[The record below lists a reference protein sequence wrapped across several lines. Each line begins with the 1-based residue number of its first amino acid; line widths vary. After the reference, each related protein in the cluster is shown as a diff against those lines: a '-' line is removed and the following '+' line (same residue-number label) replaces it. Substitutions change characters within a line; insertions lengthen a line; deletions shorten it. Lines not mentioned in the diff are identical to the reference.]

1 MRRFKHGTGVPLL
14 TVAVLLLVLA
24 GVFHAPLL
32 DARRRSSPEMEP
44 LNDAPPVV
52 LFTTVVLGGFR
63 GVIADALWLR
73 ASYLQEEGRYLEL
86 VQLADWVTKL
96 EPRTTDVWAFHAWNL
111 AYNVSVMMPVPEDRW
126 RWVRQGIELL
136 RDKGVHYNPADPRI
150 YHELG
155 WLFMHKLG
163 GDSDRLHAYYKSQ
176 WSDHV
181 AERIGANGRAN
192 YDRLALEPGL
202 RERIR
207 KELGMEV
214 ERMQIVDA
222 VYGPLDW
229 RVPQSHAVY
238 WAYRG
243 LEVAGA
249 GGFLDC
255 SRMIYQSM
263 SELFLWGKMSWNN
276 KDELVLEAD
285 KRLLPRALRAYEDAL
300 SRYDQPGVSEAYA
313 HFLSGATVVM
323 AEQGD
328 QRLARRCFERLHAH
342 RPTPLT
348 AQGYEAFIAAGQAKG
363 K

>member
-32 DARRRSSPEMEP
+32 EERRRSTPETEV
-44 LNDAPPVV
+44 LTDAPPVV

-111 AYNVSVMMPVPEDRW
+111 AYNVSVMMPVAEDRW

-136 RDKGVHYNPADPRI
+136 RDKGVLYNPADPRI
-150 YHELG
+150 YRELG
-155 WLFMHKLG
+155 WLFQHKLG
-163 GDSDRLHAYYKSQ
+163 GDSDRLHAYYKRQ
-176 WSDHV
+176 WSDYV

-192 YDRLALEPGL
+192 YDRLALAPDL
-202 RERIR
+202 RKRIR
-207 KELGMEV
+207 KDLGMDV

-222 VYGPLDW
+222 IYGPLDW
-229 RVPQSHAVY
+229 RVPHSHAVY
-238 WAYRG
+238 WAYCG
-243 LEVAGA
+243 LEVAGPD
-249 GGFLDC
+249 GFLDC

-263 SELFLWGKMSWNN
+263 SELFLWGKISWNS
-276 KDELVLEAD
+276 KDELVMEAD
-285 KRLLPRALRAYEDAL
+285 KRLLSRVFRAYDDAL
-300 SRYDQPGVSEAYA
+300 SRYDQSSLGEAHA
-313 HFLSGATVVM
+313 NFLAGATVVM
-323 AEQGD
+323 AGQGD
-328 QRLARRCFERLHAH
+328 KRRARRCFERLHAH
-342 RPTPLT
+342 HPTPLT
-348 AQGYEAFIAAGQAKG
+348 ARGYEAFIAAHREEGN
-363 K
+363 